1 MLATL
6 IIVLRELIEAGLVIG
21 IILAATRGVPGRG
34 LWIGGGIAGGII
46 GACLIAAFTG
56 VISQAFEGVGQEL
69 FNVAVLLIA
78 VGMLTWHT
86 VWMTSHGREIAAE
99 MKTAGSAVVSG
110 EKTLLALAIV
120 VGIAVLR
127 EGSEIV
133 LFLYGIAIS
142 GQEQPVDMVLGAAL
156 GIVLGAGLSALMYL
170 GLVRIPMRHFFSVT
184 GTMIALLTAGLL
196 AQAVGFLEQAGV
208 ITAFSGV
215 MWDSSAILAQDSL
228 LGKVLHTLIGYMD
241 HPSLAE
247 GMAYLFSLGATFGLT
262 RLTTWA
268 GTKRVR
274 AVTR

>member
-21 IILAATRGVPGRG
+21 IVLAATRGVPGRA
-34 LWIGGGIAGGII
+34 LWIGGGIASGLL

-56 VISQAFEGVGQEL
+56 AISQAFEGVGQEL
-69 FNVAVLLIA
+69 FNIAVLLIA
-78 VGMLTWHT
+78 VVMLTWHT

-99 MKTAGSAVVSG
+99 MKSAGSAVVSG
-110 EKTLLALAIV
+110 EKTLMALAVV

-142 GQEQPVDMVLGAAL
+142 GQERPVDMVLGAGL
-156 GIVLGAGLSALMYL
+156 GVLLGAGLSALMYL
-170 GLVRIPMRHFFSVT
+170 GLLRVPMRHFFSVT

-208 ITAFSGV
+208 INALSDV
-215 MWDSSAILAQDSL
+215 LWNSSAILAQDSL
-228 LGKVLHTLIGYMD
+228 LGKVLHTLVGYMD
-241 HPSLAE
+241 HPTGAE
-247 GMAYLFSLGATFGLT
+247 LLAYLLSLVVTFGLI
-262 RLTTWA
+262 RLTRGA
-268 GTKRVR
+268 IENRPIAQG
-274 AVTR
+274 

>member
-21 IILAATRGVPGRG
+21 IVLAATRGVPGRA
-34 LWIGGGIAGGII
+34 LWIGGGIASGLL

-56 VISQAFEGVGQEL
+56 AISQAFEGVGQEL

-78 VGMLTWHT
+78 VVMLTWHT

-99 MKTAGSAVVSG
+99 MKSAGSAVVSG
-110 EKTLLALAIV
+110 EKTLMALAVV

-142 GQEQPVDMVLGAAL
+142 GQERPVDMVLGAGL
-156 GIVLGAGLSALMYL
+156 GVLLGAGLSALMYL
-170 GLVRIPMRHFFSVT
+170 GLLRVPMRHFFSVT

-208 ITAFSGV
+208 INALSDV
-215 MWDSSAILAQDSL
+215 LWNSSAILAQDSL
-228 LGKVLHTLIGYMD
+228 LGKVLHTLVGYMD
-241 HPSLAE
+241 HPTGAE
-247 GMAYLFSLGATFGLT
+247 LLAYLLSLVVTFGLI
-262 RLTTWA
+262 RLTRGA
-268 GTKRVR
+268 IENRPIAQG
-274 AVTR
+274 